1 MTNDWV
7 KTWPSA
13 SVLRQ
18 TLNTTHLRHC
28 TTRRVARTEEQIAG
42 GFSWSVT
49 KTYNNIA
56 TRVKIWIALACC
68 MVSNSECSFKRSKM
82 DDTCCTSPLLLV
94 FGSLFAVK
102 SNTRRPLNT
111 NPIITPSNA
120 SSIRCL
126 VLFHRPPTWIVDCLL
141 NTLSWCPAKHKTPPT
156 ISSRPGQ
163 ADDGLGSV

>member
-1 MTNDWV
+1 
-7 KTWPSA
+7 
-13 SVLRQ
+13 
-18 TLNTTHLRHC
+18 
-28 TTRRVARTEEQIAG
+28 
-42 GFSWSVT
+42 
-49 KTYNNIA
+49 
-56 TRVKIWIALACC
+56 

-102 SNTRRPLNT
+102 SNTRSPLNT

-141 NTLSWCPAKHKTPPT
+141 NTLSWCPANIKRYGIVLSKTGGRH
-156 ISSRPGQ
+156 SRRLVSC
-163 ADDGLGSV
+163 ADIEQRIWHRIIIICSYPFCELHRLSGNVLFPN